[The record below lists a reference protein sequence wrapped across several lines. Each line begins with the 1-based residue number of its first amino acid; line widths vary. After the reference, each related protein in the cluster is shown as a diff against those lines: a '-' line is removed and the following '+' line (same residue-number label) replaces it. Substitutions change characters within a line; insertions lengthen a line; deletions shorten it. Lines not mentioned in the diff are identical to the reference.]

1 VKGRVQGRSVGL
13 VGNLPPLVP
22 RRTLALYLTR
32 YFVSVRDSYGSKS
45 FD

>member
-1 VKGRVQGRSVGL
+1 VKGRVQGRSAEL
-13 VGNLPPLVP
+13 VGNLSPLVP
-22 RRTLALYLTR
+22 RRTPTLYLTR